1 MKAKETFIVN
11 EKWKVHL
18 RNAACGI
25 VFALLVVGVM
35 GAAVAVGISNL
46 QNEIYTISIYDDGT
60 LTEIRTTSLSVANA
74 LEIAEIELGENDI
87 INVEPEESLSPDNT
101 DIYIQRAKKVTL
113 VVGDE
118 EKEVYTQSDSVAE
131 FLAEQ
136 ELQVNTYDYLNMLA
150 ERPLVN
156 DGLEIV
162 FKKAVPITLN
172 IDGEES
178 LVYSTKDTIGEV
190 LEENGYV
197 VNDADLVNQKAS
209 DLIALNNTAIMIV
222 TSHPVTL
229 KYDGVSKTVDTQ
241 SKTVG
246 DLLTEYG
253 VKLSGMDRLANGVT
267 VNTKIKDNLVVSVIR
282 VVEKKVTETVTIPY
296 KTSTVKTDSIL
307 KGFTQAAKKG
317 SNGTRVDTYTVVT
330 ENGVEVSKTLTS
342 SVVTKEAVDSITYV
356 GTKTYTTFS
365 SSFKLNHKYTKVL
378 DVTAVAYNLEGMTN
392 RKPGDKYYGMTAN
405 GSKVRAGIIAVDKDV
420 IPVGTKVYVEIVNGN
435 DYGYAIAADVGVDG
449 LCIDLYLNSEKE
461 CVNFGRKK
469 AKVYILADQSVDIYA
484 LRGG

>member
-1 MKAKETFIVN
+1 MN

-25 VFALLVVGVM
+25 VFALLIVSVIAGAVVM
-35 GAAVAVGISNL
+35 GIGSL

-74 LEIAEIELGENDI
+74 LEIAEIELGENDT
-87 INVEPEESLSPDNT
+87 INVAPESSLTPDNT

-113 VVGDE
+113 VVGDKE
-118 EKEVYTQSDSVAE
+118 TEVYTQSDSVAE

-136 ELQVNTYDYLNMLA
+136 KLQLNTYDYLNMLA
-150 ERPLVN
+150 ERPLIG
-156 DGLEIV
+156 DDLEIV
-162 FKKAVPITLN
+162 FKKAIPITLN
-172 IDGEES
+172 IDGVES
-178 LVYSTKDTIGEV
+178 LVYSSKDTIGEV
-190 LEENGYV
+190 LEENGYI
-197 VNDADLVNQKAS
+197 VNDADLVDQKAS
-209 DLIALNNTAIMIV
+209 DLITLNNAAIMIV

-229 KYDGVSKTVDTQ
+229 KYDGVTKTVDTQ

-246 DLLTEYG
+246 DLLAEHN

-267 VNTKIKDNLVVSVIR
+267 VNSKIKDNLVVSVIR

-296 KTSTVKTDSIL
+296 KTATVKTDTIL
-307 KGFTQAAKKG
+307 KGFTQSAKKG
-317 SNGTRVDTYTVVT
+317 SNGKRVDTYTIVT
-330 ENGVEVSKTLTS
+330 ENGKEVSRTLTK
-342 SVVTKEAVDSITYV
+342 SVVTKEPVDSITYV

-365 SSFKLNHKYTKVL
+365 SSFKLKHAYTKVL
-378 DVTAVAYNLEGMTN
+378 NVTAVAYNLEGMTN

-405 GSKVRAGIIAVDKDV
+405 GSKVRAGIIAVDRDV

-449 LCIDLYLNSEKE
+449 LCVDLYLNSEKE
-461 CVNFGRKK
+461 CINFGRRK
-469 AKVYILADQSVDIYA
+469 AKIYILKDQSVDIYK